1 MKSFDS
7 ALDQPI
13 ENMGRRGFGL
23 NRKSHV
29 ARGAA
34 SGSAMVVFI
43 FFAKS
48 TLW

>member
-1 MKSFDS
+1 MKSFNS

-13 ENMGRRGFGL
+13 ANMGRRGFGL

-34 SGSAMVVFI
+34 SGSTMVGFI

-48 TLW
+48 FVT